1 MLTINQIKSL
11 DLEISSFCSAS
22 CPMCPRNFNGME
34 HNAGYP
40 VTNITMN
47 DFKKVFPAS
56 FISQIDYVKFNGN
69 FGDFNMNPH
78 AGDILL
84 YLRQHSPKIEIKIH
98 TNGSARSSKF
108 WRSLAKSDPVIFF
121 DLDGLEDTHSLHRVG
136 TSFEKILKN
145 AAAFIAAGGR
155 AVWKM
160 LVFEHNKH
168 QIEECRQKAK
178 QLGFKDFKILND
190 GRDHAAVFNR
200 EGKLTHVIGK
210 PSHPPVDSAQTLMR
224 WKKEYY
230 NNFTKYPNAP
240 KKQIDCF
247 AKRNNRIFMA
257 SNGDIYPC
265 CWLGIY
271 PRTYDE
277 ELHVG
282 NSQLKSL
289 MKDTKNNA
297 VKYGLEKA
305 IAWFNLVEESWSK
318 NTFESGKLYRCDMY
332 CGKN

>member
-1 MLTINQIKSL
+1 MLSIEQIKSL
-11 DLEISSFCSAS
+11 DLEISSFCVAS
-22 CPMCPRNFNGME
+22 CPLCPRNFFGME

-40 VTNITMN
+40 VTNITMD

-56 FISQIDYVKFNGN
+56 FVAQLDYVKFNGN

-78 AGDILL
+78 AQDILL
-84 YLRQHSPKIEIKIH
+84 YLRQQSSKIKLEIH
-98 TNGSARSSKF
+98 TNGSARNSKF
-108 WRSLAKSDPVIFF
+108 WSALAESDPVIYF
-121 DLDGLEDTHSLHRVG
+121 DLDGLEDTHCLYRVG

-145 AAAFIAAGGR
+145 AGAFIAAGGR

-160 LVFEHNKH
+160 IVFEHNKH
-168 QIEECRQKAK
+168 QIEECRHRADK
-178 QLGFKDFKILND
+178 LGFKNFRIVND
-190 GRDHAAVFNR
+190 GRDHAVVFDHK
-200 EGKLTHVIGK
+200 GKFTHVIGK
-210 PSHPPVDSAQTLMR
+210 PSHPTSAHAEELMK

-230 NNFTKYPNAP
+230 NNPIKYPNAP
-240 KKQIDCF
+240 KNKIECL
-247 AKRNNRIFMA
+247 AKKNTSIYMA

-265 CWLGIY
+265 CWLGFH

-277 ELHVG
+277 ELHLG

-289 MKDTKNNA
+289 MKDSKNNA
-297 VKYGLEKA
+297 IKYGLETA
-305 IAWFNLVEESWSK
+305 MVWFNLVEESWKK

>member
-1 MLTINQIKSL
+1 MLTLNQIKSL
-11 DLEISSFCSAS
+11 DLEISSFCVAS
-22 CPMCPRNFNGME
+22 CPMCPRNFFGME

-40 VTNITMN
+40 VTNITID
-47 DFKKVFPAS
+47 DFKKVFSTS

-78 AGDILL
+78 ARDILS
-84 YLRQHSPKIEIKIH
+84 YLRQHSPKIKLEIH
-98 TNGSARSSKF
+98 TNGSARNSKF
-108 WRSLAKSDPVIFF
+108 WSALAESDPVIFF
-121 DLDGLEDTHSLHRVG
+121 DLDGLEDTHCLHRVG

-160 LVFEHNKH
+160 LVFEHNRH
-168 QIEECRQKAK
+168 QIEECRRRAK
-178 QLGFKDFKILND
+178 QLGFQDFKMLND
-190 GRDHAAVFNR
+190 GRDHAVVFDH
-200 EGKLTHVIGK
+200 EGRLTHTIGK
-210 PSHPPVDSAQTLMR
+210 PSHPPVDNAQTLMR

-230 NNFTKYPNAP
+230 NNPIKYPNAP
-240 KKQIDCF
+240 KNKIECL
-247 AKRNNRIFMA
+247 AKKNNSIYMS

-265 CWLGIY
+265 CWLGFS

-277 ELHVG
+277 ELHLG

-289 MKDTKNNA
+289 MKDVRNNA
-297 VKYGLEKA
+297 IKYGLPKA
-305 IAWFNLVEESWSK
+305 IEWFNLVEESWK
-318 NTFESGKLYRCDMY
+318 KKTFDNGKLYRCDMY